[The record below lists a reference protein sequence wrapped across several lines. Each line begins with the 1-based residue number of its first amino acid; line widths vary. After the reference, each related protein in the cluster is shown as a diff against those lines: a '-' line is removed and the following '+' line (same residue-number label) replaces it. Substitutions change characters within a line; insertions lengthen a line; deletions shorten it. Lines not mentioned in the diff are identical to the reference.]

1 MGRGRPSYQGWPF
14 WLIFILSIGYP
25 LAATLLV
32 AIDTVPLISLVGVN
46 LGFGTAMMVVYRHS
60 VSPKERSVWFITGF
74 YLVPP
79 IAGIEYCWQRLGVWR
94 PATVKADESLI
105 QGSRNGILTIGAA
118 YVVILAAGILL
129 GSSGDH
135 FITFVAVNA
144 IFGTWMVYFL
154 RHHARSAE
162 RPLHPLWYPLV
173 YLFPPLG
180 GGTYLLYF
188 RIVP

>member
-1 MGRGRPSYQGWPF
+1 MRWGQSSYQGRPF

-25 LAATLLV
+25 LAATLPV

-46 LGFGTAMMVVYRHS
+46 LGFGTAMMLVYRHS
-60 VSPKERSVWFITGF
+60 VPPKERSVWFMSGF

-79 IAGIEYCWQRLGVWR
+79 IAGIEYCWQRLGVRR
-94 PATVKADESLI
+94 PAPVEVDETLI

-118 YVVILAAGILL
+118 HITVLVAGILL
-129 GSSGDH
+129 GSPGDH

-154 RHHARSAE
+154 RYHARSGE
-162 RPLHPLWYPLV
+162 CPLHPLWYPLV
-173 YLFPPLG
+173 YLFPPFG
-180 GGTYLLYF
+180 GGSYLLYV
-188 RIVP
+188 RIVR